1 MRPTTN
7 KIIDDLSR
15 ITSMIEN
22 AGNSAI
28 DDNDKR
34 ELSDILAYTC
44 YEIRR
49 KYELTSQY
57 FFIAECSAHKK
68 YDEEYDK
75 AE

>member
-1 MRPTTN
+1 MRPLAE
-7 KIIDDLSR
+7 KITEDLNR
-15 ITSMIEN
+15 VTSMIEK
-22 AGNSAI
+22 AGNNAL

-57 FFIAECSAHKK
+57 FFIAECSAQKK
-68 YDEEYDK
+68 YGKEYDN
-75 AE
+75 EE